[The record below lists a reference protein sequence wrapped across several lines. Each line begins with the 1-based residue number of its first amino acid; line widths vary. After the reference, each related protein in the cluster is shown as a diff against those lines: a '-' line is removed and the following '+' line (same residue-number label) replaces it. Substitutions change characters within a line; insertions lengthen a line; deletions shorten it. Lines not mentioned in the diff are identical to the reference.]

1 METKS
6 QKTDGSNNRLH
17 PFLIGLGCGGAVLV
31 MVIIAVTLLQFFLQI
46 TLGGS
51 AMNTPGFWSE
61 GIIIAFIWGSLIGI
75 PLAVVVGLLSCSISW
90 FIKRQQKGNK

>member
-6 QKTDGSNNRLH
+6 QKTNRSSNRFH
-17 PFLIGLGCGGAVLV
+17 PFLIGLGCGGAVFV

-51 AMNTPGFWSE
+51 AMNTPEFWSE
-61 GIIIAFIWGSLIGI
+61 GVIIAFIWGSLIGI
-75 PLAVVVGLLSCSISW
+75 PLAAVAGLLSGCVSW